1 MVFLNKYIAIRK
13 KYFTFAKGYD
23 SDVISKNKFIPY
35 LYMKNFKALLVALV
49 AIVMQ
54 LAVACNN
61 EEPQT
66 PQPDAPNPDA
76 PVVLTESHTLTIFM
90 QGNNGLAEFMDSN
103 LQRILASYY
112 DIPEGDF
119 RIFIFYDRGNYTR
132 LTELYMNDGM
142 AKQRLVEEYD
152 TSVSTVDP
160 DFVRSVLAQVK
171 AEAPADS
178 YGLILSSHGGGW
190 VPSDLYDQYLF
201 KSDSRSGDTPQAHP
215 LFYAQDDYDC
225 MEIPDLVEAL
235 SDTHYNYIIFDAC
248 FMANIEA
255 LYDLRNS
262 ADYIVASAAEV
273 LGAGFPYETM
283 LPMLFEY
290 DDHSLKAI
298 CEEYM
303 KYYANS
309 SGTVALIDCQQL
321 EPLAEAMRAVMAEMG
336 DVNVKSV
343 QAYDAFDYHLYFDL
357 LHYVELGVENSSAFE
372 KALNKAVLYS
382 GYTDTILTSTG
393 DVDSFELARS
403 CGVSCYITQKDCP
416 ATEAAWHET
425 SWAKAITE

>member
-1 MVFLNKYIAIRK
+1 MKSYKTLLFALAAI
-13 KYFTFAKGYD
+13 
-23 SDVISKNKFIPY
+23 
-35 LYMKNFKALLVALV
+35 L
-49 AIVMQ
+49 MQ
-54 LAVACNN
+54 FAVACNN
-61 EEPQT
+61 DDPQPT
-66 PQPDAPNPDA
+66 PQPEPPT
-76 PVVLTESHTLTIFM
+76 PEQPQPLTESHTLVIFM

-103 LQRILASYY
+103 LQRILAAYY

-119 RIFIFYDRGNYTR
+119 RILVFYDRGNYTR

-142 AKQRLVEEYD
+142 AKQRLIEEYD
-152 TSVSTVDP
+152 TSTSTVDKA
-160 DFVRSVLAQVK
+160 FIESVLARVK
-171 AEAPADS
+171 EEAPADS

-190 VPSDLYDQYLF
+190 VPSDLYDVYLL
-201 KSDSRSGDTPQAHP
+201 DEGTRATDPQIRP
-215 LFYAQDDYDC
+215 MFYGQDDYDC
-225 MEIPDLVEAL
+225 MEIPDLVGAL
-235 SDTHYNYIIFDAC
+235 DDIHFNYIIFDAC
-248 FMANIEA
+248 FMGNIEA

-416 ATEAAWHET
+416 ATEAAWRET
-425 SWAKAITE
+425 SWAKAVIK

>member
-1 MVFLNKYIAIRK
+1 MKSYKTLLFALAAIA
-13 KYFTFAKGYD
+13 
-23 SDVISKNKFIPY
+23 
-35 LYMKNFKALLVALV
+35 
-49 AIVMQ
+49 MQ

-61 EEPQT
+61 DDPQPT
-66 PQPDAPNPDA
+66 PQPEPPT
-76 PVVLTESHTLTIFM
+76 PEQPQPLVESHTLVIFM

-103 LQRILASYY
+103 LQRILAAYY

-119 RIFIFYDRGNYTR
+119 HILVFYDRGNYTR

-142 AKQRLVEEYD
+142 AKQRLIEEYD
-152 TSVSTVDP
+152 TSTSTVDKA
-160 DFVRSVLAQVK
+160 FIESVLARVK
-171 AEAPADS
+171 EEAPADS

-190 VPSDLYDQYLF
+190 VPSDLYDVYLL
-201 KSDSRSGDTPQAHP
+201 DEGTRATDPQIRP
-215 LFYAQDDYDC
+215 MFYGQDDYDC
-225 MEIPDLVEAL
+225 MEIPDLVGAL
-235 SDTHYNYIIFDAC
+235 DDIHFNYIIFDAC
-248 FMANIEA
+248 FMGNIEA

-303 KYYANS
+303 EYYANS

-343 QAYDAFDYHLYFDL
+343 QAYDAFEYHLYFDL
-357 LHYVELGVENSSAFE
+357 LHYVELGVENSTAFE

-416 ATEAAWHET
+416 ATEAAWRDT
-425 SWAKAITE
+425 AWAKAITE

>member
-1 MVFLNKYIAIRK
+1 
-13 KYFTFAKGYD
+13 
-23 SDVISKNKFIPY
+23 
-35 LYMKNFKALLVALV
+35 
-49 AIVMQ
+49 
-54 LAVACNN
+54 
-61 EEPQT
+61 
-66 PQPDAPNPDA
+66 
-76 PVVLTESHTLTIFM
+76 M

-103 LQRILASYY
+103 LQRILAAYY

-119 RIFIFYDRGNYTR
+119 RILVFYDRGNYTR

-142 AKQRLVEEYD
+142 AKQRLIEEYD
-152 TSVSTVDP
+152 TSTSTVDKA
-160 DFVRSVLAQVK
+160 FIESVLARVK
-171 AEAPADS
+171 EEAPADS

-190 VPSDLYDQYLF
+190 VPSDLYDVYLL
-201 KSDSRSGDTPQAHP
+201 DEGTRATDPQIRP
-215 LFYAQDDYDC
+215 MFYGQDDYDC
-225 MEIPDLVEAL
+225 MEIPDLVGAL
-235 SDTHYNYIIFDAC
+235 DDIHFNYIIFDAC
-248 FMANIEA
+248 FMGNIEA

-303 KYYANS
+303 EYYANS

-343 QAYDAFDYHLYFDL
+343 QAYDAFEYHLYFDL
-357 LHYVELGVENSSAFE
+357 LHYVELGVENSTAFE

-416 ATEAAWHET
+416 ATEAAWRDT
-425 SWAKAITE
+425 AWAKAITE

>member
-1 MVFLNKYIAIRK
+1 MKSYKTLLFALAAIA
-13 KYFTFAKGYD
+13 
-23 SDVISKNKFIPY
+23 
-35 LYMKNFKALLVALV
+35 
-49 AIVMQ
+49 MQ
-54 LAVACNN
+54 FAVACNN
-61 EEPQT
+61 DDPQTT
-66 PQPDAPNPDA
+66 PQPEPPT
-76 PVVLTESHTLTIFM
+76 PEQPQPLTESHTLVIFM

-103 LQRILASYY
+103 LQRILAAYY

-119 RIFIFYDRGNYTR
+119 RILVFYDRGNYTR

-142 AKQRLVEEYD
+142 AKQRLIEEYD
-152 TSVSTVDP
+152 TSTSTVDKA
-160 DFVRSVLAQVK
+160 FIESVLARVK
-171 AEAPADS
+171 EEAPADS

-190 VPSDLYDQYLF
+190 VPSDLYDVYLL
-201 KSDSRSGDTPQAHP
+201 DEGTRATDPQIRP
-215 LFYAQDDYDC
+215 MFYGQDDYDC
-225 MEIPDLVEAL
+225 MEIPDLVGAL
-235 SDTHYNYIIFDAC
+235 DDIHFNYIIFDAC
-248 FMANIEA
+248 FMGNIEA

-290 DDHSLKAI
+290 DDHCLKAI

-303 KYYANS
+303 EYYANS

-343 QAYDAFDYHLYFDL
+343 QAYDAFEYHLYFDL
-357 LHYVELGVENSSAFE
+357 LHYVELGVENSTAFE

-416 ATEAAWHET
+416 ATEAAWRDT
-425 SWAKAITE
+425 AWAKAITE